1 LNTLKLNNF
10 PFFSIVIPAFNA
22 EKTIIDCLD
31 SVEKQTFRDFEVIII
46 NDGSSDRTGDLIA
59 EFSLSSSL
67 KIMTLNQNNLGVS
80 VARNGGMSIAKGL
93 WIAFLDADDEW
104 SSNKLLRQYEIITA
118 NPEID
123 FLGTTRNDEIHSKFY
138 FKKFDYL
145 NKISYKILFY
155 KNFFVTPT
163 VIFKKSILEEVGYFD
178 PNKRYFEDCNYWI
191 KICHQ
196 HNCFL
201 LNESLVT
208 TGKGKPHFGLSG
220 LNSNIKETHKG
231 EILNLKE
238 ALESNLIGIV
248 EYYFLRFYT
257 FLKYYRRCIITIYIR
272 TINNAE

>member
-1 LNTLKLNNF
+1 MNLLKLDNS
-10 PFFSIVIPAFNA
+10 PFFSIIIPAFNA
-22 EKTIIDCLD
+22 EKTIFDCLD
-31 SVEKQTFRDFEVIII
+31 SVEKQTFRDFEVLII
-46 NDGSSDRTGDLIA
+46 NDGSIDRTGDLIA

-67 KIMTLNQNNLGVS
+67 KIITLNQNNLGVS

-123 FLGTTRNDEIHSKFY
+123 FLGTTRNDEIHSRFY

-145 NKISYKILFY
+145 TKISYKILFY

-231 EILNLKE
+231 EILNLME
-238 ALESNLIGIV
+238 A
-248 EYYFLRFYT
+248 
-257 FLKYYRRCIITIYIR
+257 
-272 TINNAE
+272 